1 MQTQDDL
8 KDRILFILVAVY
20 AFTALLSTA
29 ASYIVE
35 TLGLII
41 LLLSY
46 SKWREIYRN
55 NRYLFL
61 GVGAYLLGHI
71 ITTLTAVNKTL
82 AWQTTN
88 GQLEPMLLLF
98 MVLAVGWNERR
109 IAIIMAL
116 FAAGFL
122 CNEVYAFYQW
132 IFLHHDRPSGF
143 ARQSAV
149 LFAEYIGLT
158 LPLFYLF
165 FLDANR
171 KKVTIVSVVLLVFT
185 SVLMIA
191 NSVKM
196 IWIVTTIA
204 LGFVTLVSLYATRG
218 KCNLRRM
225 SLFPILLLLMFAV
238 FSFSPIVQE
247 RVSTMANAPSSYM
260 HQRFVLWDLGQRIF
274 NDHIIAGVGPGNYGP
289 IKFIYFDKVYPEE
302 IFDRQ
307 LINSHN
313 ILVQTAAEQG
323 LVGLVA
329 LSILVISILLITK
342 ILWQQRKFMFSIG
355 IITLLGSLLL
365 AGMAEYTMGYKP
377 LMRTFWFLLGTLIVF
392 ARLDAVTFLKG
403 AHERE

>member
-1 MQTQDDL
+1 MQTKDDV
-8 KDRILFILVAVY
+8 KDRILFILVAIY

-35 TLGLII
+35 ALGLII

-46 SKWREIYRN
+46 SKWHEIYRN
-55 NRYLFL
+55 NRYLL
-61 GVGAYLLGHI
+61 MGVGAYFLGHI
-71 ITTLTAVNKTL
+71 ITSLAAVNKTI
-82 AWQTTN
+82 AWQTTS
-88 GQLEPMLLLF
+88 GQFEPMILLF
-98 MVLAVGWNERR
+98 MVLAVAWNERR
-109 IAIIMAL
+109 ITIVMAL
-116 FAAGFL
+116 FAAGFF
-122 CNEVYAFYQW
+122 CNEIYAFYQW

-165 FLDANR
+165 FLYSKQR
-171 KKVTIVSVVLLVFT
+171 IVVAISSGLLFLT
-185 SVLMIA
+185 TVLMIV

-204 LGFVTLVSLYATRG
+204 LGFVTLASLYTTRG
-218 KCNLRRM
+218 KSNLRRM

-238 FSFSPIVQE
+238 FSFSPIVQD

-289 IKFIYFDKVYPEE
+289 IKFIYFDKFYPEE

-329 LSILVISILLITK
+329 LSIFVISSLLIVK
-342 ILWQQRKFMFSIG
+342 KLWQQKKYIFSMG
-355 IITLLGSLLL
+355 IMALMGSLLL

-377 LMRTFWFLLGTLIVF
+377 LMRAFWFLLGTIIVF
-392 ARLDAVTFLKG
+392 ARLEPVTFLKG
-403 AHERE
+403 VHERE